1 MRHKLIWVCLIIC
14 LLFMMPMAAFAHSF
28 DVNCLDSISVL
39 GLGGMILVAM
49 GVVTSQKRG
58 EKMCNK
64 LSVCCLLIG
73 FCCLLSAVTLAIYVT
88 VRCNSL
94 L

>member
-14 LLFMMPMAAFAHSF
+14 LLFMMLSAHSF
-28 DVNCLDSISVL
+28 DVKCLDSISVL

-58 EKMCNK
+58 EKMCSK

-73 FCCLLSAVTLAIYVT
+73 FCCLLSAVALAIYVT

-94 L
+94 